1 MALPPRRP
9 KRNLSTSECE
19 KACGL
24 RVFIRSAVCNYLR
37 AQLWH
42 ECAGLTVKIP
52 CPGDRVFYFP
62 QGHLKQVEEITTQ
75 DGLDHIPIHGLPSKI
90 LCKVVDARLKAHS
103 KTDEV
108 YAKIT
113 LLPYFEHEGPNF
125 FRTVPLNIPSRSFRK
140 ILTPTDVSKVGACG
154 LPARDVERT
163 FRPLDMSQD
172 PASQDIVAKDL
183 HGSTWHFKHT
193 CRRRQKRHTLV
204 KGWGNFVR
212 QKKLHAGDACI
223 FLRWQTETYVGIC
236 RAVRLHRPPRATMQH
251 RVLSDAYLSINAGT
265 PFTVYYYPWTSASPF
280 VVAYD
285 EVVESLQVNYS
296 RGMCFEVQFD
306 DEKPHHVLK
315 TFTGIIISKEDVD
328 PVKWPQ
334 SEWQCLRV
342 TWDPRA
348 CGDGLPERVCP
359 WHIRCLGLAAPH
371 QQSLVSVYQEGFMPN
386 IRHLPF
392 STTNGQGNGNRTLTL
407 PDINAPSSSSQEQ
420 PRDKK
425 DGRRVKLFGVYIG

>member
-1 MALPPRRP
+1 MAGS
-9 KRNLSTSECE
+9 STATVGQSEICQPV
-19 KACGL
+19 GY
-24 RVFIRSAVCNYLR
+24 ICNYLR

-42 ECAGLTVKIP
+42 ECAGLTIKIP

-90 LCKVVDARLKAHS
+90 PCKVVDAKLKAHS

-125 FRTVPLNIPSRSFRK
+125 RTVPQNIPSRSFRK
-140 ILTPTDVSKVGACG
+140 ILTPTDVSRVGACG

-212 QKKLHAGDACI
+212 QKKLVAGDACI

-236 RAVRLHRPPRATMQH
+236 RAVRSHRPPRATMQH
-251 RVLSDAYLSINAGT
+251 RVLSDAYSSINAGT

-285 EVVESLQVNYS
+285 EVVESLKVNYS
-296 RGMCFEVQFD
+296 RGICFEMQFD
-306 DEKPHHVLK
+306 DEKPHHILK

-328 PVKWPQ
+328 PAKWPQ

-342 TWDPRA
+342 SWDTRA

-359 WHIRCLGLAAPH
+359 WQIRCLGVAAPH

-407 PDINAPSSSSQEQ
+407 PDINAPSSSSQDQ